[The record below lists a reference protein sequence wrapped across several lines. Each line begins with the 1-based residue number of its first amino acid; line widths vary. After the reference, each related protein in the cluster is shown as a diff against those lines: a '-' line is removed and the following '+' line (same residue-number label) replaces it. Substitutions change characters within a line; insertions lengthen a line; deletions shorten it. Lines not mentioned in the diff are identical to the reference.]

1 MKKSKVYLKKG
12 DYETSKTFVED
23 TLNIFKENPFISGE
37 RVLLYFDGNY
47 DKKRNVST
55 YPDERFLKSLIESFL
70 SLNVQ
75 LRIGVSVFEYLNQN
89 LIDLIKSYP
98 IEVISFMKEG
108 FTKFTHKKITIGKE
122 KRGIELIHRRIL
134 SKIYLPISFNWA
146 NSIVSVSKIK
156 LHPFLKF
163 SGVVTGILSL
173 TPSYTKIETFFYGNN
188 LTIFGEALSE
198 ILTIINE
205 KIKLSFL
212 DGVEIF
218 EKDEIRGNKT
228 NLNTLIA
235 SNDLLSLDSVGS
247 VLVGLKPS
255 ENKIF
260 NAISLRGL
268 GVNRLNE
275 IDLIGDSFVPLIK
288 KGEEPTKR
296 VVNLFNKN
304 KFYIDSNLCTDCEIC
319 LEVCPVSCI
328 DLKSHTI
335 DNKKTIACFEC
346 YLRCP
351 EGAIKIK

>member
-1 MKKSKVYLKKG
+1 MTKSKVYLKKS
-12 DYETSKTFVED
+12 DYETSKTFVEE
-23 TLNIFKENPFISGE
+23 TLNIFKDNPFISGE

-47 DKKRNVST
+47 DKKREIST
-55 YPDERFLKSLIESFL
+55 YPDERFLKSLIEGFL
-70 SLNVQ
+70 SLNVN

-89 LIDLIKSYP
+89 LINLIKSYP
-98 IEVISFMKEG
+98 IEVTSFMSEG
-108 FTKFTHKKITIGKE
+108 FSKFSHKKITIGKE
-122 KRGIELIHRRIL
+122 RRGSEHIHRRVL
-134 SKIYLPISFNWA
+134 SKIYLPLSFSWA
-146 NSIVSVSKIK
+146 NSIISVSKIK

-163 SGVVTGILSL
+163 SGVTTGILAL

-198 ILTIINE
+198 ILTVINE

-255 ENKIF
+255 ENRIF

-275 IDLIGDSFVPLIK
+275 IDLVGDNFVPLIK
-288 KGEEPTKR
+288 KVEQPTKR
-296 VVNLFNKN
+296 AANLFNKN
-304 KFYIDSNLCTDCEIC
+304 KFYIDSNLCTDCEVC

-328 DLKSHTI
+328 DLKDHTI